1 MPKNILVIAPHCLD
15 EILGC
20 AGTVAKH
27 TAAGDAVKTAILF
40 GDGQHQDATRR
51 QNAIAAS
58 KILGAHDPIFLGFA
72 ENRSDT
78 IALLDVVSRLE
89 KLLNEIKPE
98 VVYINHGGNLN
109 IDHQTTYKA
118 GVTALRPAPGCPT
131 KAIYSYETLS
141 STDWA
146 PPNPGNSFQPTY
158 YIDISQSLEQ
168 KELALKQYIGDVRP
182 SPHSRS
188 LESLFAQATVRGHSV
203 GLKAAEAF
211 MVLRQIQD

>member
-27 TAAGDAVKTAILF
+27 ITAGDTVNTVILF
-40 GDGQHQDATRR
+40 GDGQHQDAVRR
-51 QNAIAAS
+51 SNAIAAS
-58 KILGAHDPIFLGFA
+58 KILGTSEPIFLGFA

-118 GVTALRPAPGCPT
+118 GVTALRPAPGSPT

-146 PPNPGNSFQPTY
+146 PPNPGNSFQPTCF
-158 YIDISQSLEQ
+158 IDISLCMEQ
-168 KELALKQYIGDVRP
+168 KDLALKQYIGDVRP

-188 LESLFAQATVRGHSV
+188 LESLFAQTIVRGHSV

-211 MVLRQIQD
+211 VILRQIQD